1 MNNRQLLFL
10 AAGLGLLYFVYRNRE
25 QVIGTVEYVVTETGE
40 VIEVIKET
48 VKNLTR
54 GERNNNPGNIVKT
67 DINWQ
72 GEVPGFDARFES
84 FNTPEQGI
92 RALSKLLKNYG
103 KQGFNTIEKII
114 AKYAPSNENDT
125 NAYIQSVAK
134 YVGIN
139 PNLPL
144 DTSNEQ
150 INFSLTKAIIR
161 HENGRVI
168 YDDATIL
175 NSVRSV

>member
-10 AAGLGLLYFVYRNRE
+10 AAGLGLIYYAYRNKGT
-25 QVIGTVEYVVTETGE
+25 VIGTVEYVVNEAGE
-40 VIEVIKET
+40 VMEVVKET
-48 VKNLTR
+48 IANLTR

-72 GEVPGFDARFES
+72 GEIPGFDARFES

-103 KQGFNTIEKII
+103 KQGFNTISKII
-114 AKYAPSNENDT
+114 NKYAPSSENDT

-150 INFSLTKAIIR
+150 INFALTKAIIR

-168 YDDATIL
+168 YDDSTIL
-175 NSVRSV
+175 NSVRAA